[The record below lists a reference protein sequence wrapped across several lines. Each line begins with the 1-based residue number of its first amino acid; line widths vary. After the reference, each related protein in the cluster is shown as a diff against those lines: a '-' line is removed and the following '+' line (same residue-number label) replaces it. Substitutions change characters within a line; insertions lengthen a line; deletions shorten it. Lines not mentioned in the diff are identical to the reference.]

1 MNVEKVFGC
10 ALLILGIV
18 LIMLDLAWLETYA
31 QSNGKLMPS
40 ISGIGFLFLF
50 MSWFFLWLNE
60 ANQRQASTNNTT
72 EE

>member
-18 LIMLDLAWLETYA
+18 LIMLDLAWLETYT
-31 QSNGKLMPS
+31 QSKGKVMPS
-40 ISGIGFLFLF
+40 ISGIGVLFLF
-50 MSWFFLWLNE
+50 MSWFFFWLNE
-60 ANQRQASTNNTT
+60 VNQRQVKTNNAT